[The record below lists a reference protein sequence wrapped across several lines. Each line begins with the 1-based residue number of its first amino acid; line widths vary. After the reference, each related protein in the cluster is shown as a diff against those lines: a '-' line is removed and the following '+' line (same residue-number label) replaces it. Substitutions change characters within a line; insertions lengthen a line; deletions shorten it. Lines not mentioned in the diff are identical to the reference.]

1 MRRSFTYLALLAT
14 HASAA
19 FLAPAPHRPRAATA
33 SRCPISMSGR
43 GFTSFTPAAFTIR
56 RQVGQLGFT
65 TETEWQ
71 YEGERNPLDPNT
83 PTRTVE
89 ASGVSVRLYEALLSD
104 TGERVLLKEFLGSAR
119 EIAETEIAVYAQL
132 YSVAAARE
140 QPPPPQVGTLLGE
153 LRGGDEIFD
162 APDFREQWSAALP
175 DVPPPSSGNLWL
187 CFAWEGLATV
197 GQFPRIKQEREWW
210 DVDGRKANSC
220 RKIFLKVV
228 AARALQLLEWLH
240 GAGYAH
246 RSIGPSSLL
255 LSSYDQ
261 YQPKKLALRAVDL
274 GFCASASMLSD
285 DEVASAMR
293 RGASSPLAVLPQLAL
308 YDLHALGYVLLEL
321 IVNAL
326 RPDPE
331 APGAVEMQGLKRL
344 VEDVFDGDAQ
354 GAFRAYAE
362 QEAGWEEA
370 CDLLAEKEGAGW
382 ALLQQLVDCRLP
394 DSAGRIT
401 SSALLESA
409 WFKD

>member
-1 MRRSFTYLALLAT
+1 M
-14 HASAA
+14 
-19 FLAPAPHRPRAATA
+19 
-33 SRCPISMSGR
+33 
-43 GFTSFTPAAFTIR
+43 
-56 RQVGQLGFT
+56 
-65 TETEWQ
+65 
-71 YEGERNPLDPNT
+71 
-83 PTRTVE
+83 
-89 ASGVSVRLYEALLSD
+89 SVRLYEALLSD

-119 EIAETEIAVYAQL
+119 EIAETEIAVYARAL
-132 YSVAAARE
+132 GGGGARAAAAAAGGHAARRAARRRRD
-140 QPPPPQVGTLLGE
+140 
-153 LRGGDEIFD
+153 LRRARLSRAVERG
-162 APDFREQWSAALP
+162 AARRA
-175 DVPPPSSGNLWL
+175 PPSSGNLWL

-255 LSSYDQ
+255 LSTYDQ

-344 VEDVFDGDAQ
+344 VEDVFDGDAKR
-354 GAFRAYAE
+354 AIRAYAE
-362 QEAGWEEA
+362 QEARWEEA
-370 CDLLAEKEGAGW
+370 CALLAEKEGAGW